1 MRRLA
6 FALAIG
12 LLASVGAL
20 GTPVQRAA
28 AAAPQAKVVIVV
40 GAVEGTTSSYRSY
53 ADSTAATFSKYTSN
67 IVKVYSPN
75 ATWAAVQAAA
85 QGASVFV
92 YLGHGSGYPNPYVSY
107 LQPDG
112 DNGMGL
118 NATAGNGDSDLKYYG
133 ENYMAQLDLA
143 PNAVVILNHLCY
155 ASGDSEA
162 GNGLP
167 ALSVAETRVDGY
179 ASGFLRGNA
188 RAVIAEGLGSIAP
201 YIDAIFSTHE
211 TIDQLWKSVPD
222 FHNHVTNWESTQNA
236 GFTSQI
242 DPDIA
247 HPQSDGDY
255 YYRSMVSLPG
265 LTTDDIGR
273 GSTTQ
278 VVSGATYHPLTPAR
292 LLDTRSGVGLSG
304 KLVANTPATFGVS
317 GRGGVPAGATGVT
330 GNLTVTGSSAGWAV
344 YLGPAPVASPTSS
357 TINFTKGQV
366 LANGLTV
373 ALSTA
378 GALSATYMSTTG
390 ATTDLVFDVT
400 GFFTP

>member
-1 MRRLA
+1 
-6 FALAIG
+6 
-12 LLASVGAL
+12 
-20 GTPVQRAA
+20 
-28 AAAPQAKVVIVV
+28 
-40 GAVEGTTSSYRSY
+40 
-53 ADSTAATFSKYTSN
+53 
-67 IVKVYSPN
+67 
-75 ATWAAVQAAA
+75 
-85 QGASVFV
+85 
-92 YLGHGSGYPNPYVSY
+92 
-107 LQPDG
+107 
-112 DNGMGL
+112 MGL